1 MRAAIWKTP
10 FARIK
15 ERLFRQEAYENFMGT
30 IWKLE
35 TSLPETCNI
44 NLTSDVG
51 KEGKILIYD
60 PLIYLLMG
68 TGLVWVVALS

>member
-51 KEGKILIYD
+51 
-60 PLIYLLMG
+60 
-68 TGLVWVVALS
+68 